1 MADWAIVIGVDKY
14 WVPEASLRGAV
25 RDALEVRRWLIDAA
39 GVPESN
45 VKLLLAPD
53 TNPVPDG
60 VAYEVPTYDNV
71 ISAIKTMIAT
81 SGARGTRLFF
91 HYSGHGVAARVNYRD
106 EDAILCSDFTS
117 DLPTKS
123 LGLQSILD
131 YLAATELAEQF
142 FFIDACRNAPW
153 SEEYRIGYMPWPR
166 RRDHTKPPVQQF
178 IMQATSPGLQALEEG
193 QVGNEQGAFT
203 TSLLSGLQGAGKA
216 KAWDPR
222 DQEYVVRFDRLF
234 DFVYEDMRSRRLSV
248 SEKGQLLFQ
257 LPQTTSVRGGATGIN
272 PVLAR
277 FAEAAIASETLKV
290 QIDPFDAGTS
300 PFVLV
305 ELDGGA
311 HVDQKKDI
319 TAIPIEFQL
328 RPRDYRVR
336 SAATGLVPK
345 ERRGWWVELWETRE
359 VKVELVARSDE
370 VSQETL
376 MRARLPAS
384 DLPPLTRR
392 LHPKAIESE
401 IELYSLDEF
410 APLELYN
417 SAGVLLARENGYI
430 RLTVPPGIYRGVL
443 RLPDEPAVTATINLD
458 EAEELR
464 VAIKAPPP
472 SSAVLDLIKSDKY
485 HVEADD
491 SVLVSETSG
500 VGPIAGV
507 HLTTV
512 LAMAAAV
519 ALINPNDL
527 DAHNLRKL
535 RIQTLGVDMPEGVTL
550 LMADETA
557 RASAVRETKIGFWPR
572 DDQVRAGRSLQPIRP
587 NVGEYAQTSL
597 PGSYWLSIEMPDR
610 PPIVSPV
617 TILPKHVNLIV
628 LSLRPDSSM
637 SMFKYLPPTNGGG
650 TAHPR
655 FLRRLELIQR
665 FYREGALERAL
676 QLLEFDLV
684 EPITSCLAGYT
695 LLRLGKAEEL
705 AAIARNMTTYFGEL
719 SDSWI
724 IQAEHELAHGNGE
737 SAKRAY
743 LTALDRGVPLVNDGV
758 AHLRDAA
765 QQLGIDHP
773 RLRFLDRIWKARVG
787 GTVWTAWLPDRLSE
801 GKVLSSDQE
810 NLWPG

>member
-53 TNPVPDG
+53 INPVPDG

-71 ISAIKTMIAT
+71 ISAIKTLIAT

-234 DFVYEDMRSRRLSV
+234 NFVYEDMHSRRLNV
-248 SEKGQLLFQ
+248 SEKGQRLFQ

-277 FAEAAIASETLKV
+277 FAEAAIASERLKV

-300 PFVLV
+300 PFVV
-305 ELDGGA
+305 IELDGGA

-336 SAATGLVPK
+336 SAATGFVPK

-359 VKVELVARSDE
+359 VKVELVAGSDE
-370 VSQETL
+370 VSPETL
-376 MRARLPAS
+376 TRAHLPDP
-384 DLPPLTRR
+384 DLSLLTGR
-392 LHPKAIESE
+392 LHRNVIESE

-410 APLELYN
+410 APLELYD
-417 SAGVLLARENGYI
+417 SAGVLLAHGNGSV
-430 RLTVPPGIYRGVL
+430 RLTAPPGIYRGVL
-443 RLPDEPAVTATINLD
+443 RLPGVPAVTAVISLD
-458 EAEELR
+458 EAEALR
-464 VAIKAPPP
+464 VAINAPPP
-472 SSAVLDLIKSDKY
+472 SPSMLDLIKSDKY
-485 HVEADD
+485 HIEADE

-507 HLTTV
+507 QFTTIIT
-512 LAMAAAV
+512 MAAGA
-519 ALINPNDL
+519 ALIDPNEL

-535 RIQTLGVDMPEGVTL
+535 RIQMLGVGMPEGVTL
-550 LMADETA
+550 LMADETGGGTIQ
-557 RASAVRETKIGFWPR
+557 ETRIRFWPR
-572 DDQVRAGRSLQPIRP
+572 DDQVRGSRSLQPIRP
-587 NVGEYAQTSL
+587 NVGEYAQTSS
-597 PGSYWLSIEMPDR
+597 PGSYWLSIEMHDR

-617 TILPKHVNLIV
+617 TILPKRVNLIV
-628 LSLRPDSSM
+628 LSRRPDGSM
-637 SMFKYLPPTNGGG
+637 SMFKYFPPTNGGS

-665 FYREGALERAL
+665 FYSEGAFERAR
-676 QLLEFDLV
+676 QLLDVDLV
-684 EPITSCLAGYT
+684 EPITSCLEGYT
-695 LLRLGKAEEL
+695 LLRLGNARTL

-724 IQAEHELAHGNGE
+724 IQAEHELAKGNVE
-737 SAKRAY
+737 SAKSAF
-743 LTALDRGVPLVNDGV
+743 LSALDRGVPLVNDGV
-758 AHLRDAA
+758 SHLRDAA

-787 GTVWTAWLPDRLSE
+787 GTVWTAWLPDRLRE
-801 GKVLSSDQE
+801 GEVLSSDQE